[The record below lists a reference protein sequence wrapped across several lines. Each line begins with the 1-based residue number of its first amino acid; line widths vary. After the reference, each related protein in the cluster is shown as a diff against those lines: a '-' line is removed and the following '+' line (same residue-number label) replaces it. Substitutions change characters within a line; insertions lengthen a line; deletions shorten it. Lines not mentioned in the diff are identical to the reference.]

1 MDDSSSFHL
10 NGLNALTGSQTHYP
24 PQQHQ
29 QQQHPTARRFPDGGQ
44 ESNTLPPINGL
55 SNPYAMYSANNG
67 SMLPGSAPGSMPQT
81 PITPHST
88 PGGAS
93 SAPPDANFSGQ
104 TLQHGH
110 RPIAPPYPSY
120 PTSQSI
126 AAAPTSSLAP
136 AQPYGATL
144 AARQH
149 YPAHLL
155 GQQNQVVKQEPEPT
169 HVVGQQG
176 RRGILP
182 SAPGRA
188 APQSGK
194 TPIPQKDA
202 DGKFP
207 CPHCNK
213 TYLHAK
219 HLKRHMLRRMYR
231 PFFRLSFHSTD
242 NYRYW

>member
-1 MDDSSSFHL
+1 MMDDSSSFHL
-10 NGLNALTGSQTHYP
+10 NGLNALSGSQPHYP

-29 QQQHPTARRFPDGGQ
+29 QQQQQQQQQHSTARRFPDGVQ

-110 RPIAPPYPSY
+110 RTIAPPYPPY

-126 AAAPTSSLAP
+126 AAAPASSLAP
-136 AQPYGATL
+136 AQTYGATL
-144 AARQH
+144 AARQQ

-155 GQQNQVVKQEPEPT
+155 GQQNAIVKQEPEPT

-231 PFFRLSFHSTD
+231 PSFT
-242 NYRYW
+242 Y